1 MALIRFLDG
10 TFIMSV
16 SAHMVGGCLMC
27 WWEVQPRT
35 LRIGGLVSEPG
46 CGFFSLPYLL
56 FLSSSQIIQSSSL
69 LRGSEVTQGHS
80 ECVVR
85 TALFLIG
92 SVLGDRQGFFLHSRV
107 VFGHRE
113 LPGWVSS
120 RLGVGFRWTKESCL
134 VGNTAVI
141 ISLMD
146 SCLTVLQRW
155 PDSSTSV
162 KHSL

>member
-1 MALIRFLDG
+1 MALYQNQG
-10 TFIMSV
+10 V
-16 SAHMVGGCLMC
+16 
-27 WWEVQPRT
+27 
-35 LRIGGLVSEPG
+35 
-46 CGFFSLPYLL
+46 GFFLTI
-56 FLSSSQIIQSSSL
+56 FIISFEFPNNSKQSL

-120 RLGVGFRWTKESCL
+120 RLGVGFRWTKESFL

-155 PDSSTSV
+155 PDSSTSA
-162 KHSL
+162 KRSL